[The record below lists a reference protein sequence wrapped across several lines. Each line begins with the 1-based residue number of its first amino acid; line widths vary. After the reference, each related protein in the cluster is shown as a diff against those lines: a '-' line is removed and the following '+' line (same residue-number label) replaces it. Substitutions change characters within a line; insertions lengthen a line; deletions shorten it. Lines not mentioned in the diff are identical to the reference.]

1 MGSKC
6 ELVNQGYKTGS
17 CLVYKNKEK
26 GNACDITLKTQNGI
40 PKRLIKSAHLS
51 RPEHYF
57 SIYQSGCNLSCKK
70 CHSWNFTKYANGEW
84 LSPGDILDMAE
95 QYSQMVTVNEPRER
109 STSYHALDLCRS
121 CGSCVDIFQDSS
133 MQDGTEQIYLYPTG
147 KKGNRCPNKINPD
160 KIVLSPQGFGPARN
174 IIAFTGGDIGC
185 RTEFYEQSSELI
197 KKGNL
202 NLWILFETNGYGL
215 TPKNLDKL
223 KAAGVDSYWLDI
235 KTFEPDVHKR
245 LTGVTNEWILRL
257 PEEIIKRD
265 FVLEVLTLVI
275 PGWVEEDQIGAI
287 AKLIYQVD
295 RNIPFTILAFF
306 PEYKMKNVP
315 APNIEHML
323 KVYETVRETGLVN
336 VRLANLGVFAKT
348 ESDYQILLE
357 RAGEAI

>member
-17 CLVYKNKEK
+17 CLVYKNNKK
-26 GNACDITLKTQNGI
+26 GNACDFTLKIENGV

-70 CHSWNFTKYANGEW
+70 CHSWEFTQYANGEW
-84 LSPGDILDMAE
+84 LSPNDIVDMAG
-95 QYSQMVTVNEPRER
+95 QYSQIVTVIEPREKA
-109 STSYHALDLCRS
+109 TSFHALDLCRS
-121 CGSCVDIFQDSS
+121 CGTCVNIFHDSS
-133 MQDGTEQIYLYPTG
+133 MQNGIEQISLYPTG
-147 KKGNRCPNKINPD
+147 KRSSRCPNKTSPD

-185 RTEFYEQSSELI
+185 RIEFYEQSAELI
-197 KKGNL
+197 KRDNL

-223 KAAGVDSYWLDI
+223 KASGIDSFWLDI
-235 KTFEPDVHKR
+235 KAFDPDVHKR
-245 LTGVTNEWILRL
+245 LTGVTNEWILQL
-257 PEEIIKRD
+257 PEEMIKRN
-265 FVLEVLTLVI
+265 FVMEVLSLVI

-287 AKLIYQVD
+287 AKLISQVN

-306 PEYKMKNVP
+306 PEYKMKNIP
-315 APNIEHML
+315 APNIEQML
-323 KVYETVRETGLVN
+323 KAYDKARETGLLN
-336 VRLANLGVFAKT
+336 IRLGNLGVFAKT
-348 ESDYQILLE
+348 ESDYQVLLE
-357 RAGEAI
+357 KAGEAI